1 MIFLPSSGTSFAC
14 KRNQIKK
21 NDFKFA
27 SRSSF
32 GIRLLESIRAMEG
45 STAETFKKS
54 RTIYFPGEPA
64 KKIYLIREGAVRLS
78 RVYESG
84 EETLVSLLRED
95 SLFGV
100 LSFTDD
106 PPTKRKYHATAL
118 TSVVV
123 ESAPVISIK
132 KAIASNTNI
141 GFLLLQGLS
150 NRVMQTESIIESL
163 THKDISSKLVN
174 YLLLLCKD
182 FGVKEGAR
190 IIINLH
196 ISHQEIADAI
206 GSTRVTITKL
216 IGELKCLGL
225 LAVHR
230 KKIIILDHMK
240 LANRLK

>member
-100 LSFTDD
+100 LSF
-106 PPTKRKYHATAL
+106 KLKF
-118 TSVVV
+118 S
-123 ESAPVISIK
+123 
-132 KAIASNTNI
+132 
-141 GFLLLQGLS
+141 LS
-150 NRVMQTESIIESL
+150 RVS
-163 THKDISSKLVN
+163 
-174 YLLLLCKD
+174 
-182 FGVKEGAR
+182 
-190 IIINLH
+190 
-196 ISHQEIADAI
+196 
-206 GSTRVTITKL
+206 
-216 IGELKCLGL
+216 
-225 LAVHR
+225 
-230 KKIIILDHMK
+230 
-240 LANRLK
+240 